1 MQKWAEMLFTHF
13 GVSGP
18 LVLTASTYLKR
29 ELSCYHM
36 EIDLKP
42 ALDSFQLEQRVLR
55 DFEKYQNRD
64 FFNSLSDLLPRKI
77 IPSIV
82 QLSSILPNEK
92 VHQITKEQRDAL
104 CYLNQTF
111 AINAQKAFLPIEEAI
126 VTGLEELI

>member
-1 MQKWAEMLFTHF
+1 MGEMLFTHF

-55 DFEKYQNRD
+55 DFEKYQDVYKRQVPAWAGGR
-64 FFNSLSDLLPRKI
+64 SVCS
-77 IPSIV
+77 
-82 QLSSILPNEK
+82 SSIT
-92 VHQITKEQRDAL
+92 I
-104 CYLNQTF
+104 
-111 AINAQKAFLPIEEAI
+111 
-126 VTGLEELI
+126 

>member
-1 MQKWAEMLFTHF
+1 MGLSLKNVAHILVGKRQEKTVICRRGIKLFTHF

-18 LVLTASTYLKR
+18 LVLTASTLFKR

-82 QLSSILPNEK
+82 QLSSIL
-92 VHQITKEQRDAL
+92 QTKR
-104 CYLNQTF
+104 CT
-111 AINAQKAFLPIEEAI
+111 K
-126 VTGLEELI
+126 